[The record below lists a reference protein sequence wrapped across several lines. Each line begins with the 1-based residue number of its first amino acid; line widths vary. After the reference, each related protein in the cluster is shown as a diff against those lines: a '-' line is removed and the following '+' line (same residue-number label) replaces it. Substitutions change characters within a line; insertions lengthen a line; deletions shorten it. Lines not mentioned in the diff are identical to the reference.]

1 MACMWIA
8 KTEFFDAK
16 CVALKVHTTELC
28 TEPSVVREQGLK
40 HIWTSCVGGVIDTNQ
55 ILTNAV
61 FSCAMAVMDK
71 VVGWSDDRRRSGRDW
86 SWRIACGT
94 TPRQLYAMVKRNM
107 EDFRHQRRSSVIEAE
122 NWSCSG
128 VLPNQGGL
136 VNSP

>member
-1 MACMWIA
+1 MWIA

-71 VVGWSDDRRRSGRDW
+71 VVGWSQQGWAMIDGDQVG
-86 SWRIACGT
+86 IGVGGLHVELHQ
-94 TPRQLYAMVKRNM
+94 RQLYAMVKA
-107 EDFRHQRRSSVIEAE
+107 I
-122 NWSCSG
+122 WKTSG
-128 VLPNQGGL
+128 T
-136 VNSP
+136 